1 MPYRVPGAY
10 ARFIQRP
17 SAVNN
22 VGATRALGLIGTGAN
37 YFEVY
42 NEAIKKSSTQSYDN
56 LKQKNVFEIISVTNK
71 ALSNGVIVK
80 GSTVYTEGANEAF
93 TLKEHRMK
101 ICRAIIK
108 RWKQNCM
115 EYDSGWFL

>member
-56 LKQKNVFEIISVTNK
+56 LKQKNVFEIISVNWCYK
-71 ALSNGVIVK
+71 EIGVFCFCNIHI
-80 GSTVYTEGANEAF
+80 GST
-93 TLKEHRMK
+93 
-101 ICRAIIK
+101 I
-108 RWKQNCM
+108 
-115 EYDSGWFL
+115 